1 MILWG
6 NASSE
11 NERCFS
17 LCFSVNSSNFQRFMR
32 HHLFTVDEEC
42 VQQNTL
48 AQRQQCDRED
58 ADLLRR
64 IQRADQRALATLY
77 DRYAP
82 VLYPFGLR
90 MTGSH
95 EVAEDVV
102 HDVFIHVWEKGN
114 SYAPRNGS
122 VYAWLTAL
130 CRVKALEKMRT
141 TNQKKKGSNG
151 EGSPPHSVL
160 ESEEKQGGQ
169 ETILTFK
176 GYTEEVRDLLK
187 NLSKLE
193 LRLLELS
200 YYESQSQSDLA
211 RMLRIPLG
219 TIKAKM
225 RRGIQKLRQAPSQE
239 AKRP

>member
-1 MILWG
+1 
-6 NASSE
+6 
-11 NERCFS
+11 
-17 LCFSVNSSNFQRFMR
+17 
-32 HHLFTVDEEC
+32 

-64 IQRADQRALATLY
+64 IQRSDQRALATLY

-82 VLYPFGLR
+82 VFYPFGLR

-102 HDVFIHVWEKGN
+102 HDVFIHAWEKGN
-114 SYAPRNGS
+114 SYAPQNGS

-130 CRVKALEKMRT
+130 CRIKALEKMRT
-141 TNQKKKGSNG
+141 TNQKKKGNDG
-151 EGSPPHSVL
+151 EGSPPRNVP
-160 ESEEKQGGQ
+160 ESEEKQGGK
-169 ETILTFK
+169 EAILTFK
-176 GYTEEVRDLLK
+176 GYTEEVRNLLK
-187 NLSKLE
+187 SLSKLE

-219 TIKAKM
+219 TIKVKM
-225 RRGIQKLRQAPSQE
+225 RRGIQKLRQAPAQE

>member
-1 MILWG
+1 M
-6 NASSE
+6 
-11 NERCFS
+11 
-17 LCFSVNSSNFQRFMR
+17 
-32 HHLFTVDEEC
+32 
-42 VQQNTL
+42 QQNTL

-82 VLYPFGLR
+82 VFYPFGLR

-95 EVAEDVV
+95 EVAEEVV
-102 HDVFIHVWEKGN
+102 HDVFLHAWEKGS
-114 SYAPRNGS
+114 SYAPRHGS

-130 CRVKALEKMRT
+130 CRVKALEKMHT
-141 TNQKKKGSNG
+141 SNQKKKGSDG
-151 EGSPPHSVL
+151 EESQPRGTV

-169 ETILTFK
+169 ETLLTFK
-176 GYTEEVRDLLK
+176 GYTEEVRNSLK

-200 YYESQSQSDLA
+200 YYEGQSQSDLA

-225 RRGIQKLRQAPSQE
+225 RRGIQKLRQVPVQE
-239 AKRP
+239 GKRP